1 MRLKGL
7 VETDFVNYKYV
18 SMFLITDT
26 CDFKCDKE
34 YGTQICQN
42 SALARAPVHEI
53 SNKDLLYQ
61 YVNNTLTHAI
71 VFGGLEPLDSWQ
83 DIKGFIQVARK
94 WFGVTCPIVIYTG
107 YTEEEA
113 ADKIA
118 ELGLMHSGKIV
129 VKYGR
134 YIPNQE
140 PHIDNVL
147 GVSLASDN
155 QYAKEYNFL

>member
-1 MRLKGL
+1 MADANG
-7 VETDFVNYKYV
+7 FVRV
-18 SMFLITDT
+18 
-26 CDFKCDKE
+26 
-34 YGTQICQN
+34 
-42 SALARAPVHEI
+42 PI
-53 SNKDLLYQ
+53 SEQ
-61 YVNNTLTHAI
+61 
-71 VFGGLEPLDSWQ
+71 EPLVRAKNFDE
-83 DIKGFIQVARK
+83 V
-94 WFGVTCPIVIYTG
+94 CLG

-118 ELGLMHSGKIV
+118 ELALMHSGKIV